1 MDSMRRKAAG
11 CARDKIQ
18 EQIFHSRTE
27 EFFSCL
33 DLIGCVCT
41 ADELRTV
48 HSGKT
53 CYFFALGFTVAA
65 TGAATAAAL
74 LGRRFSLSFFAR
86 RLAGFGALGTET
98 TIVGS
103 SDTDD
108 DGEDDDDEDDDE
120 GEEGETARGSHGISA
135 IAACG
140 RISSIASE
148 NASKCG

>member
-1 MDSMRRKAAG
+1 MRRKAAG

-18 EQIFHSRTE
+18 EQIVHSRTE

-48 HSGKT
+48 HSGKP

-86 RLAGFGALGTET
+86 RLAGLGALGTET

-103 SDTDD
+103 SDTHDD
-108 DGEDDDDEDDDE
+108 NEDEDGDDADE
-120 GEEGETARGSHGISA
+120 VDEDEEDETARGSHGISA